1 MIKSCKEFNG
11 HQYIGEK
18 LNQISELQLKLLEKD
33 KVLEKIVK
41 EKDILAK
48 DKEELLQQCDKLS
61 TQNTNNNELLI
72 NKNE

>member
-1 MIKSCKEFNG
+1 
-11 HQYIGEK
+11 
-18 LNQISELQLKLLEKD
+18 LEKD

-61 TQNTNNNELLI
+61 T
-72 NKNE
+72 